1 MRVALGIL
9 ATAAV
14 LFLGGA
20 VGVLGM
26 WSLAVATGIG
36 LLGAVMAVI
45 IMEERDHSEAVVVA
59 LADRRRP
66 LVLDADVVA

>member
-9 ATAAV
+9 ATATV
-14 LFLGGA
+14 LFMGGA
-20 VGVLGM
+20 AGLLGT
-26 WSLAVATGIG
+26 WSLAVATVVG

-45 IMEERDHSEAVVVA
+45 IMEERDHSDAVVLA

-66 LVLDADVVA
+66 LVLDADSVA